1 MSYKHLIA
9 TLLICLSTAACNM
22 LPPSDTNTGG
32 SESTIT
38 QLSPD
43 SIYQD
48 SDEYIRTRFNELLN
62 QMTLEEKIGQMTQ
75 IVREGI
81 GQDVIADYYLGSVL
95 SGGGGH
101 PPINDIENWV
111 AMTDGFQ
118 QEALTTRLA
127 IPILYGVDA
136 IHGHAELYGAT
147 VFPQPIG
154 LGATRNEDLVRRVGQ
169 ATAEEMLAVGV
180 HWNFSP
186 IIAVPQDIRWGR
198 TYESYSEDTELV
210 SKLGVAYLQGL
221 QNLPEGYTPA
231 EGQLLFTLATPK
243 HFLGDGGTTFGTSEF
258 SLSNQ
263 YLLDQGDMRFGE
275 DEVRELFLPPYQA
288 AVENGALSIM
298 ISYSSWNGVKMHA
311 SKYWITDV
319 LKGELGFNGFV
330 ISDWSGIYQVDDSS
344 DYNAVVTCINAG
356 IDMNMQPYDYLGFT
370 RVMKKAVM
378 AGDIPME
385 RIDDAVSRILSVKI
399 KLGLFDHPF
408 SNPSLIQT
416 VGSQAHRDLA
426 RQAVRESLV
435 LLKNDNKALPIP
447 KDSPLIYVAGVAA
460 DDIGVQCGGWTTEWQ
475 GTSGD
480 IQPGTTIMEGLK
492 ETLSLASRMEFNAI
506 GNFSGVADV
515 GIAVVGEFPYAEG
528 MGDREELALSS
539 FDQQLI
545 RNLREHS
552 QKLVVV
558 IISGRPLIITEVYPV
573 ADAWVAAWLP
583 GTEGNGVT
591 DVLFGDYPFTGKLP
605 YTWPRSN
612 EQLPININTIE
623 STSGCDSPLFPYG
636 YGMGEA
642 GSKPIKWIECA
653 SDEWDD

>member
-1 MSYKHLIA
+1 M
-9 TLLICLSTAACNM
+9 
-22 LPPSDTNTGG
+22 
-32 SESTIT
+32 
-38 QLSPD
+38 
-43 SIYQD
+43 
-48 SDEYIRTRFNELLN
+48 
-62 QMTLEEKIGQMTQ
+62 
-75 IVREGI
+75 
-81 GQDVIADYYLGSVL
+81 
-95 SGGGGH
+95 
-101 PPINDIENWV
+101 
-111 AMTDGFQ
+111 
-118 QEALTTRLA
+118 
-127 IPILYGVDA
+127 
-136 IHGHAELYGAT
+136 
-147 VFPQPIG
+147 
-154 LGATRNEDLVRRVGQ
+154 
-169 ATAEEMLAVGV
+169 
-180 HWNFSP
+180 
-186 IIAVPQDIRWGR
+186 
-198 TYESYSEDTELV
+198 
-210 SKLGVAYLQGL
+210 
-221 QNLPEGYTPA
+221 
-231 EGQLLFTLATPK
+231 
-243 HFLGDGGTTFGTSEF
+243 
-258 SLSNQ
+258 
-263 YLLDQGDMRFGE
+263 
-275 DEVRELFLPPYQA
+275 
-288 AVENGALSIM
+288 ENGALSIM

-653 SDEWDD
+653 SDEWDLSLIHI